1 MRNDFRSIPL
11 YFFARVAE
19 LAYATDLKSVE
30 FYSCGFKSH
39 HEYHYIFSYGDFMK
53 ESVFQNQLIS
63 ELKKRFEGCIVLK
76 NDASYIQG
84 IPDLLVL
91 YNDIWFAL
99 ECKKN
104 DTAHKQPNQ
113 EYYVKKMNDMSYAT
127 FINPNNKEEILNDL
141 EQTFKS

>member
-1 MRNDFRSIPL
+1 
-11 YFFARVAE
+11 
-19 LAYATDLKSVE
+19 
-30 FYSCGFKSH
+30 
-39 HEYHYIFSYGDFMK
+39 MK
-53 ESVFQNQLIS
+53 ECVFQKQLIA

-104 DTAHKQPNQ
+104 ELSRKQPNQ
-113 EYYVKKMNDMSYAT
+113 EYYVKKMNDMSYAA

>member
-1 MRNDFRSIPL
+1 MGSSPTTSTN
-11 YFFARVAE
+11 
-19 LAYATDLKSVE
+19 
-30 FYSCGFKSH
+30 
-39 HEYHYIFSYGDFMK
+39 YIFSYGDFMK

-63 ELKKRFEGCIVLK
+63 ELKRRFEGCIVLK

>member
-1 MRNDFRSIPL
+1 MWVQVPP
-11 YFFARVAE
+11 RVP
-19 LAYATDLKSVE
+19 
-30 FYSCGFKSH
+30 FIF
-39 HEYHYIFSYGDFMK
+39 FSYGDFMK
-53 ESVFQNQLIS
+53 ESAFQSQLIS
-63 ELKKRFEGCIVLK
+63 ELKKRFDGCIVLK

-104 DTAHKQPNQ
+104 ELSHKQPNQ
-113 EYYVKKMNDMSYAT
+113 EYYVKKMNDMSYAA

>member
-1 MRNDFRSIPL
+1 
-11 YFFARVAE
+11 
-19 LAYATDLKSVE
+19 
-30 FYSCGFKSH
+30 
-39 HEYHYIFSYGDFMK
+39 MK
-53 ESVFQNQLIS
+53 ESAFQNQLIS

-104 DTAHKQPNQ
+104 ELSRKQPNQ
-113 EYYVKKMNDMSYAT
+113 EYYVKKMNDMSYAA

>member
-1 MRNDFRSIPL
+1 
-11 YFFARVAE
+11 
-19 LAYATDLKSVE
+19 
-30 FYSCGFKSH
+30 
-39 HEYHYIFSYGDFMK
+39 MK
-53 ESVFQNQLIS
+53 ESAFQNQLIS

-104 DTAHKQPNQ
+104 NRAHKQPNQ
-113 EYYVKKMNDMSYAT
+113 EYYVKKMNDMSYAA

-141 EQTFKS
+141 EQAFKS